1 MIYIDSENGKEIFF
15 LCVDIVLRF
24 IGGEDN
30 IYVQKICVIDLQM
43 GGNCYIIELCDLM
56 SYSLQCNIVINL

>member
-24 IGGEDN
+24 IRGEDN
-30 IYVQKICVIDLQM
+30 IYV
-43 GGNCYIIELCDLM
+43 
-56 SYSLQCNIVINL
+56 

>member
-30 IYVQKICVIDLQM
+30 IYV
-43 GGNCYIIELCDLM
+43 
-56 SYSLQCNIVINL
+56 